1 MDFLKNKGFTDEE
14 INKIINKYNGSL
26 DSFMF
31 ISDNVEDVIDYFNS
45 YGIKNVA
52 ELMLKK
58 IDISNSFS
66 GTSIADGAEVGLFN
80 GKILDIAW
88 SSDNS
93 HILFKTEI
101 DVNYVEK
108 M

>member
-31 ISDNVEDVIDYFNS
+31 ISDNVEDVIDYLDS

-52 ELMLKK
+52 ELMLQK
-58 IDISNSFS
+58 IDMFYLPVDKIMELFS
-66 GTSIADGAEVGLFN
+66 HYNREYIIESLEEDPAIFDEL
-80 GKILDIAW
+80 K
-88 SSDNS
+88 
-93 HILFKTEI
+93 
-101 DVNYVEK
+101 
-108 M
+108 